1 MTPPSCLIYTSFV
14 WVFVS
19 VWVSE
24 CMFFL
29 KFYLKLKTCG
39 LVSGRKV
46 AVFLKEIGRIKAG
59 PAEEKI
65 KYIQLQQHQHFT
77 RLALEMGIYEGLNKQ
92 LFLFYKPYCAF
103 CFVPEVVLFVSYF
116 IPRMN

>member
-1 MTPPSCLIYTSFV
+1 MTPPSCLIYTSCV

-29 KFYLKLKTCG
+29 KFYLKVKLETCG

-46 AVFLKEIGRIKAG
+46 AVFLNKIGRIKAG

-65 KYIQLQQHQHFT
+65 KYIFSFSSINISPFLHWKWEDVKDRTNNYFYFT
-77 RLALEMGIYEGLNKQ
+77 HHT
-92 LFLFYKPYCAF
+92 
-103 CFVPEVVLFVSYF
+103 VHSVLYQRWCYLSVTTYT
-116 IPRMN
+116 